1 MKSTRSTRSP
11 KSPRLPQ
18 FVSPTR
24 SLAVAATTAALT
36 LALAGPAFAQ
46 EDEAPAQEIADV
58 IEAAEAVNPEG
69 PAALDDAK
77 PAWDNVAPLTVS
89 PSSGAPGTS
98 VTVRAQ
104 CRPSGPA
111 RSEAFKEPIT
121 LRQGDSGQWVGT
133 GKIKHDLKIGRKY
146 PVTVECADGVQLS
159 ANFTATA
166 GTPSGGAEAGFGGS
180 GSGGESGS
188 QATALAIGGGVAV
201 AGGVGY
207 VFLAKRRR
215 SGSHYYY

>member
-1 MKSTRSTRSP
+1 MKSTRSIRSHR
-11 KSPRLPQ
+11 SLT
-18 FVSPTR
+18 FASPTR
-24 SLAVAATTAALT
+24 PLAVAATTAALA

-46 EDEAPAQEIADV
+46 EDEAPAQEIAAV
-58 IEAAEAVNPEG
+58 TEAAEGIDPEG

-77 PAWDNVAPLTVS
+77 PAWDNVAPLTIS
-89 PSSGAPGTS
+89 PSSGGPGTS

-111 RSEAFKEPIT
+111 RSDAFKEPIP

-133 GKIKHDLKIGRKY
+133 GKIKHDVKVGRKY

-159 ANFTATA
+159 SNFTATA

-180 GSGGESGS
+180 GGGGESGS